1 MFEFNLGI
9 LRILH
14 DEHAAMLAV
23 LERLEKLLTAH
34 GPDNAPDV
42 RDAGIAKLLG
52 DVTAALGDDI
62 SHHYA
67 FEETHLFPRFAEYA
81 DPGISNML
89 KDEHDLIR
97 PLATGLLALIE
108 RARSN
113 GFDQKGWAEF
123 HEIASDVTE
132 REIFHVQKEE
142 MGFLPLL
149 DQVLDDDLDGELQMA
164 YMEMKA

>member
-14 DEHAAMLAV
+14 DEHTAMLAV
-23 LERLEKLLTAH
+23 LERLEKLLSTH
-34 GPDNAPDV
+34 GPANAPDV
-42 RDAGIAKLLG
+42 RDASTAQLLG

-108 RARSN
+108 QARTG
-113 GFDQKGWAEF
+113 GFDQQDWARF
-123 HEIASDVTE
+123 HETAMDVTE

-149 DQVLDDDLDGELQMA
+149 DQVLDEDLDGELQMA
-164 YMEMKA
+164 YMEMKG